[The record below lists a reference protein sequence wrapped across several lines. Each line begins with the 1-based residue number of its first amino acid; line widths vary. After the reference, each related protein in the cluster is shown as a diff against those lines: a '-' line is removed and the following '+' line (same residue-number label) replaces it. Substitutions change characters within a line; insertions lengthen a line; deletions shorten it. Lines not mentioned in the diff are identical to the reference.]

1 MSGFDDIGA
10 EIFREEA
17 SELLQSIEKGLMDL
31 EATPSDTELVNSIFR
46 SMHTIKGSGAM
57 FGFTELSQFVHEFE
71 TAFDDLRNG
80 RAEVSKEL
88 IGLSLQACDQ
98 IGKLMDAVDG
108 TDQDNQRILAS
119 LRQLMRPNADGAAVS
134 APTEETADAEMIGDQ
149 AQSTAPTATDAV
161 ITTVRFWLGTD
172 ALRLGSNPALLIDE
186 LRAFGETTVRALDD
200 RIPTL
205 GDLDPSDCLTGWEV
219 EVAADLSDDDIDMVF
234 LFVRDEM
241 ELSVEK
247 RSAEPIAPVDT
258 GSDNSEL
265 ASTAAKPAAEPTP
278 TQPQAAAKQT
288 AGETMR
294 VATERLDEL
303 MDRVGELV
311 IAEARLQALT
321 GATSDPAMMSVAE
334 DIQRLVAGLRD
345 ATMSMRMVPIGS
357 ILGRFRRLMRD
368 LSSSLNKP
376 LDFVTVGEDTELDKT
391 VIELLADPLVH
402 ILRNSVDHGLET
414 PEERLAAGKPE
425 TGTIELGAKYSG
437 AEVLITVRDDGRGLN
452 SEKIRE
458 KAISRG
464 LMTEKD
470 DLSDNEIFRM
480 IFQPGFST
488 VDKVTE
494 LSGRGVGM
502 DVVMRTIGSLRGEID
517 LASELGK
524 GTTLTL
530 RLPLTLAIIDGMLI
544 DVGGERYTIPLA
556 AVEECVELPA
566 LHTVGHG
573 GSSYLNIRGELVP
586 FVRLRHLFEIDGEP
600 PEFQKV
606 VVVSSAGGRVG
617 LVVDRIIGNYQTVIK
632 QLSQFHACLKFFSG
646 ATILGDGTVALIL
659 DATQL
664 VALGRDAE
672 LRARREAA
680 A

>member
-1 MSGFDDIGA
+1 MSGFDDMGA
-10 EIFREEA
+10 EIFRQEA

-31 EATPSDTELVNSIFR
+31 EATPGDTELINSIFR

-80 RAEVSKEL
+80 RAVVSKEL

-98 IGKLMDAVDG
+98 IGKLMDAAEN
-108 TDQDNQRILAS
+108 TESDNQRILAS
-119 LRQLMRPNADGAAVS
+119 LRQLMNPDVDHAEPDV
-134 APTEETADAEMIGDQ
+134 PTEAVADPVEQPEQTLSGD
-149 AQSTAPTATDAV
+149 V
-161 ITTVRFWLGTD
+161 TTVIRFWLGVD
-172 ALRLGSNPALLIDE
+172 ALRLGSNPALLIEE
-186 LRAFGETTVRALDD
+186 LRAFGDTKVRALDD

-205 GDLDPSDCLTGWEV
+205 GDLDPTDCLAGWEV
-219 EVAADLSDDDIDMVF
+219 EVAANLSDDDIDMVF

-241 ELSVEK
+241 DLTVERRGAK
-247 RSAEPIAPVDT
+247 PAAIDVVAPVHEAKT
-258 GSDNSEL
+258 PVVEQP
-265 ASTAAKPAAEPTP
+265 AAKPAPAK
-278 TQPQAAAKQT
+278 PQAAAAPS

-311 IAEARLQALT
+311 IAEARLNALT
-321 GATSDPAMMSVAE
+321 GASSDPAMMSVAE
-334 DIQRLVAGLRD
+334 DIQRLIAGLRD

-368 LSSSLNKP
+368 LSTSLNKP
-376 LDFVTVGEDTELDKT
+376 LEFVTVGEDTELDKT

-414 PEERLAAGKPE
+414 PEERLASGKPE
-425 TGTIELGAKYSG
+425 SGTIELGARYSG

-452 SEKIRE
+452 AQKIRE
-458 KAISRG
+458 KAISKG

-470 DLSDNEIFRM
+470 DLSDSEIYRM

-502 DVVMRTIGSLRGEID
+502 DVVMRTIASLRGEID
-517 LASELGK
+517 LASELGQ

-566 LHTVGHG
+566 VHAVGNG

-586 FVRLRHLFEIDGEP
+586 FLRLRHLFEIDSAP
-600 PEFQKV
+600 PDFQKV

-617 LVVDRIIGNYQTVIK
+617 LVVDRIIGNFQTVIK
-632 QLSQFHACLKFFSG
+632 QLSQFHADLKFFSG
-646 ATILGDGTVALIL
+646 ATILSDGTVALIL

-664 VALGRDAE
+664 VALGRDVE
-672 LRARREAA
+672 LRARREVAA
-680 A
+680 

>member
-1 MSGFDDIGA
+1 
-10 EIFREEA
+10 
-17 SELLQSIEKGLMDL
+17 
-31 EATPSDTELVNSIFR
+31 V
-46 SMHTIKGSGAM
+46 
-57 FGFTELSQFVHEFE
+57 
-71 TAFDDLRNG
+71 RNG
-80 RAEVSKEL
+80 RAVVSKEL

-98 IGKLMDAVDG
+98 IGKLMDAAEN
-108 TDQDNQRILAS
+108 TESDNQRILAS
-119 LRQLMRPNADGAAVS
+119 LRQLMNPDGDHAEQGV
-134 APTEETADAEMIGDQ
+134 PTETVADAVEQPEQTLSGD
-149 AQSTAPTATDAV
+149 V
-161 ITTVRFWLGTD
+161 TTVIRFWLGVD
-172 ALRLGSNPALLIDE
+172 ALRLGSNPALLIEE
-186 LRAFGETTVRALDD
+186 LRAFGDTKVRALDD

-205 GDLDPSDCLTGWEV
+205 GDLDPTDCLAGWEV
-219 EVAADLSDDDIDMVF
+219 EVAANLSDDDIDMVF

-241 ELSVEK
+241 DLTVERRGAK
-247 RSAEPIAPVDT
+247 PAAIDVVAPVLEAKT
-258 GSDNSEL
+258 PVVEQP
-265 ASTAAKPAAEPTP
+265 AAKPAPAK
-278 TQPQAAAKQT
+278 PQAAAAPS

-311 IAEARLQALT
+311 IAEARLNALT
-321 GATSDPAMMSVAE
+321 GASSDPAMMSVAE
-334 DIQRLVAGLRD
+334 DIQRLIAGLRD

-368 LSSSLNKP
+368 LSTSLNKP
-376 LDFVTVGEDTELDKT
+376 LEFVTVGEDTELDKT

-414 PEERLAAGKPE
+414 PEERRASGKPE
-425 TGTIELGAKYSG
+425 SGTIELGARYSG

-452 SEKIRE
+452 AQKIRE
-458 KAISRG
+458 KAISKG

-470 DLSDNEIFRM
+470 DLSDSEIYRM

-502 DVVMRTIGSLRGEID
+502 DVVMRTIASLRGEID
-517 LASELGK
+517 LASELGQ

-566 LHTVGHG
+566 VHAVGNG

-586 FVRLRHLFEIDGEP
+586 FLRLRHLFEIDSEP
-600 PEFQKV
+600 PDFQKV

-617 LVVDRIIGNYQTVIK
+617 LVVDRIIGNFQTVIK
-632 QLSQFHACLKFFSG
+632 QLSQFHADLKFFSG
-646 ATILGDGTVALIL
+646 ATILSDGTVALIL

-664 VALGRDAE
+664 VALGRDVE
-672 LRARREAA
+672 LRARREVAA
-680 A
+680 

>member
-98 IGKLMDAVDG
+98 ICKLMDAVDG
-108 TDQDNQRILAS
+108 TDQDNQRILES

-134 APTEETADAEMIGDQ
+134 APTEETADAEVIGDQ
-149 AQSTAPTATDAV
+149 AQSIAPTATDAV

-241 ELSVEK
+241 ELTVEK
-247 RSAEPIAPVDT
+247 RGAEPIAPVDT
-258 GSDNSEL
+258 GSDKSEH

-437 AEVLITVRDDGRGLN
+437 AEVLIKVRDDGRGLN

-566 LHTVGHG
+566 LHTVGHA

-664 VALGRDAE
+664 VALGRDVE

>member
-1 MSGFDDIGA
+1 MNGIDDVGT
-10 EIFREEA
+10 EIFRQEA
-17 SELLQSIEKGLMDL
+17 SDLLQSIEKALMDL
-31 EATPSDTELVNSIFR
+31 EASPDDVELINSIFR

-57 FGFTELSQFVHEFE
+57 FGFTALSQFVHEFE

-80 RAEVSKEL
+80 RATVSNEL

-98 IGKLMDAVDG
+98 IGKLMDAVEG
-108 TDQDNQRILAS
+108 TDADNRRILAD
-119 LRQLMRPNADGAAVS
+119 LRKLMRTDTDIPASDSLYDDVFDDAGSKPKAAS
-134 APTEETADAEMIGDQ
+134 DPC
-149 AQSTAPTATDAV
+149 
-161 ITTVRFWLGTD
+161 TTVIRFWLGKC
-172 ALRLGSNPALLIDE
+172 ALRLGSTPALLIDE
-186 LRAFGETTVRALDD
+186 LRGFGETQVRLLDD
-200 RIPTL
+200 RIPEL
-205 GDLDPSDCLTGWEV
+205 EALDPTDCLAGWEV
-219 EVAADLSDDDIDMVF
+219 EIAANLTDNDIDMVF
-234 LFVRDEM
+234 MFVRDDM
-241 ELSVEK
+241 DLTVE
-247 RSAEPIAPVDT
+247 RRFASASAEPEVTLPLNAVPIVDVT
-258 GSDNSEL
+258 PPRNTTS
-265 ASTAAKPAAEPTP
+265 AKA
-278 TQPQAAAKQT
+278 QT
-288 AGETMR
+288 SAGGTMR

-311 IAEARLQALT
+311 IAEARLQALAE
-321 GATSDPAMMSVAE
+321 ATKDTSMMSVAE

-345 ATMSMRMVPIGS
+345 ATMSMRMVPIDS

-376 LDFVTVGEDTELDKT
+376 LDFVTSGEDTELDKT

-414 PEERLAAGKPE
+414 PEERRAAGKPE
-425 TGTIELGAKYSG
+425 TGTIELSARYSG
-437 AEVLITVRDDGRGLN
+437 AEVLITIRDDGRGLDAR
-452 SEKIRE
+452 KIRE
-458 KAISRG
+458 KAISKG
-464 LMTEKD
+464 LISEKD
-470 DLSDNEIFRM
+470 DLSTTETFRM

-502 DVVMRTIGSLRGEID
+502 DVVLRTIASLRGEID
-517 LASELGK
+517 VASEPGH

-544 DVGGERYTIPLA
+544 DVGGERYTIPLT
-556 AVEECVELPA
+556 AVEECVELPT
-566 LHTVGHG
+566 LHAVGKG
-573 GSSYLNIRGELVP
+573 GSCYLNIRGELVP
-586 FVRLRHLFEIDGEP
+586 FLRLRHLFDIDGTP
-600 PEFQKV
+600 PDFQKV

-632 QLSQFHACLKFFSG
+632 QLSRFHAGLKFFSG

-664 VALGRDAE
+664 VALGREAE
-672 LRARREAA
+672 LRTRREAA

>member
-1 MSGFDDIGA
+1 MSGFDDMGA
-10 EIFREEA
+10 EIFRQEA

-31 EATPSDTELVNSIFR
+31 EATPGDTELINSIFR

-80 RAEVSKEL
+80 RAVVSKEL

-98 IGKLMDAVDG
+98 IGKLMDAAEN
-108 TDQDNQRILAS
+108 TESDNQRILAS
-119 LRQLMRPNADGAAVS
+119 LRQLMNPDGDHAEPDVPTAAV
-134 APTEETADAEMIGDQ
+134 ADPVEQPEQTLSGD
-149 AQSTAPTATDAV
+149 V
-161 ITTVRFWLGTD
+161 TTVIRFWLGVD
-172 ALRLGSNPALLIDE
+172 ALRLGSNPALLIEE
-186 LRAFGETTVRALDD
+186 LRAFGDTKVRALDD

-205 GDLDPSDCLTGWEV
+205 GDLDPTDCLAGWEV
-219 EVAADLSDDDIDMVF
+219 EVAANLSDDDIDMVF

-241 ELSVEK
+241 DLTVERRGAK
-247 RSAEPIAPVDT
+247 PAEIDVVAPVHEAKT
-258 GSDNSEL
+258 PVVEQP
-265 ASTAAKPAAEPTP
+265 AAKPAPAK
-278 TQPQAAAKQT
+278 PQAAAAPS

-311 IAEARLQALT
+311 IAEARLNALT
-321 GATSDPAMMSVAE
+321 GASSDPAMMSVAE
-334 DIQRLVAGLRD
+334 DIQRLIAGLRD

-368 LSSSLNKP
+368 LSTSLNKP
-376 LDFVTVGEDTELDKT
+376 LEFVTVGEDTELDKT

-414 PEERLAAGKPE
+414 PEERRASGKPE
-425 TGTIELGAKYSG
+425 SGTIELGARYSG

-452 SEKIRE
+452 AQKIRE
-458 KAISRG
+458 KAISKG

-470 DLSDNEIFRM
+470 DLSDSEIYRM

-502 DVVMRTIGSLRGEID
+502 DVVMRTIASLRGEID
-517 LASELGK
+517 LESELGQ

-566 LHTVGHG
+566 VHAVGNG

-586 FVRLRHLFEIDGEP
+586 FLRLRHLFEIDSAP
-600 PEFQKV
+600 PDFQKV

-617 LVVDRIIGNYQTVIK
+617 LVVDRIIGNFQTVIK
-632 QLSQFHACLKFFSG
+632 QLSQFHADLKFFSG
-646 ATILGDGTVALIL
+646 ATILSDGTVALIL

-664 VALGRDAE
+664 VALGRDVE
-672 LRARREAA
+672 LRARREVAA
-680 A
+680 